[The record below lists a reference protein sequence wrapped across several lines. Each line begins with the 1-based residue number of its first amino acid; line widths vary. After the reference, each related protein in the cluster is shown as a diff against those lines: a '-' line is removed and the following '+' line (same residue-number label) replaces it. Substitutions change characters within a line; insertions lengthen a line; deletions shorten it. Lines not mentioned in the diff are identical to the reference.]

1 MAVPLLTAEQIRQMI
16 PALHRQASGHVILS
30 DVYAIGLAYGV
41 IRVFERRI
49 GGRVVA
55 TLGTLATDA
64 AAILATLEN
73 LGQVWPDGAAEKPLW
88 KAWMSM
94 VGGLECLPMK
104 RSLTALP
111 RAGCSSKGRQGLINS
126 DFGQQA
132 TVLELSAEDR
142 AELARAPGA
151 NRRSPPSARPS
162 SLPTPAHVQR

>member
-1 MAVPLLTAEQIRQMI
+1 VVAPLLTAEQIRQMI

-64 AAILATLEN
+64 GAILATLEN
-73 LGQVWPDGAAEKPLW
+73 LGQVWPDGAADKPLW
-88 KAWMSM
+88 KAVDERGQRLGVFADEKVADGFAKGWMFQQ
-94 VGGLECLPMK
+94 
-104 RSLTALP
+104 
-111 RAGCSSKGRQGLINS
+111 GRQGLVNP

-132 TVLELSAEDR
+132 TVLELSAEDC
-142 AELARAPGA
+142 AELARAPERA
-151 NRRSPPSARPS
+151 PEILLER
-162 SLPTPAHVQR
+162 TP

>member
-1 MAVPLLTAEQIRQMI
+1 VVAPLLTAEQIRQMI

-41 IRVFERRI
+41 IRVFERRT

-64 AAILATLEN
+64 GAILATLEN
-73 LGQVWPDGAAEKPLW
+73 LGQAWPDGAADKPLW
-88 KAWMSM
+88 KAVDERGQRLGVFADEKVADGFAKGWMFQQ
-94 VGGLECLPMK
+94 
-104 RSLTALP
+104 
-111 RAGCSSKGRQGLINS
+111 GRQGLMNS

-142 AELARAPGA
+142 AEVARAPE
-151 NRRSPPSARPS
+151 REPEILLER
-162 SLPTPAHVQR
+162 TP

>member
-1 MAVPLLTAEQIRQMI
+1 MPLLTAEQIRQMI

-41 IRVFERRI
+41 IRVFERRT

-64 AAILATLEN
+64 GAILATLEN
-73 LGQVWPDGAAEKPLW
+73 LGQVWPDGAADKPLW
-88 KAWMSM
+88 KAVDERGQRLGVFADEKVADGFAKGW
-94 VGGLECLPMK
+94 
-104 RSLTALP
+104 AFQQ
-111 RAGCSSKGRQGLINS
+111 GRQGLINS

-142 AELARAPGA
+142 AELARAPE
-151 NRRSPPSARPS
+151 REPEILLER
-162 SLPTPAHVQR
+162 TP